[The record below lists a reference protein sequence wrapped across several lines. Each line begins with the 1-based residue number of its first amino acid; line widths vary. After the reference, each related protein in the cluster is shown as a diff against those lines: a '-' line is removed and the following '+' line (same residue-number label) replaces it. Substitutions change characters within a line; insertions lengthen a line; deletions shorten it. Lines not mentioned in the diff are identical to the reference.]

1 MTELVMISLLCIFSE
16 VMNDVIKPLKGSDW
30 KVLVV
35 DQLSMRM
42 IAVSCDG
49 TDHDFLVV
57 FFRGDE
63 RCDQALEGL

>member
-1 MTELVMISLLCIFSE
+1 MMELIIIFLLCFSE

-42 IAVSCDG
+42 IAIFCDG
-49 TDHDFLVV
+49 IDHDFLVV